1 MTSDDSNKSKLT
13 PITVITGFLGA
24 GKTTFV
30 NYILKEQ
37 NEWKICVLENE
48 FGEVSID
55 DGLVAESLDAPEDL
69 ITMDNGCV
77 CCSVRGDLVRTLGQ
91 LTKRRHEFDAIL
103 LETTGLADPAPI
115 VYTVQTNSK
124 MSENY
129 YIDSIVCL
137 ADAKHITQHLDEVK
151 PDGAVN
157 EAYQQVAFA
166 DKILL
171 NKIDLVT
178 QEEKDTLR
186 ARLAKIN
193 KFASVIETEKSR
205 APLDKILGLNSFN
218 MESILGVDP
227 DFFESQEGDSK
238 HNLEMVQS
246 VGIQFEGELH
256 AQWFNM
262 FMMDLLRERAADI
275 YRSKGLLTF
284 HGQGN
289 TKFVFQGVHEQINF
303 GPAKEP
309 WKDNE
314 PRINKFV
321 FIGKGLNRQEL
332 TKGLMECLNKEEGQK

>member
-1 MTSDDSNKSKLT
+1 MATDKSDLT

-24 GKTTFV
+24 GKTTLV

-37 NEWKICVLENE
+37 NKWKICVLENE
-48 FGEVSID
+48 FGEVAID
-55 DGLVAESLDAPEDL
+55 DGLVAEALDSPEDL

-91 LTKRRHEFDAIL
+91 LSKRRKDFDAIL

-115 VYTVQTNSK
+115 VYTIQTNSK

-137 ADAKHITQHLDEVK
+137 ADAKHLQLHLDEKK
-151 PDGAVN
+151 PDGAIN

-171 NKIDLVT
+171 NKVDLVS
-178 QEEKDTLR
+178 EADKIALKE
-186 ARLAKIN
+186 RLAKIN
-193 KFASVIETEKSR
+193 KFAVTIETERSR
-205 APLDKILGLNSFN
+205 APLEKILGLNSFN
-218 MESILGVDP
+218 MESILTVDP
-227 DFFESQEGDSK
+227 NFFETMEGDSK
-238 HNLEMVQS
+238 HNLEVVQS
-246 VGIQFEGELH
+246 VGIKFKGELH
-256 AQWFNM
+256 AQWFNL

-275 YRSKGLLTF
+275 YRSKGVLTF

-303 GPAKEP
+303 GPAKDP
-309 WKDNE
+309 WKDGE
-314 PRINKFV
+314 ERENKFV
-321 FIGKGLNRQEL
+321 FIGKGLNREEL
-332 TKGLMECLNKEEGQK
+332 IKGLMECLYKEENKA

>member
-1 MTSDDSNKSKLT
+1 
-13 PITVITGFLGA
+13 
-24 GKTTFV
+24 
-30 NYILKEQ
+30 
-37 NEWKICVLENE
+37 
-48 FGEVSID
+48 
-55 DGLVAESLDAPEDL
+55 
-69 ITMDNGCV
+69 MDNGCV

-91 LTKRRHEFDAIL
+91 LTKRRKDFDAIL

-137 ADAKHITQHLDEVK
+137 ADAKHIQIHLDEKK
-151 PDGAVN
+151 PEGSVN
-157 EAYQQVAFA
+157 EALQQVAFA

-178 QEEKDTLR
+178 AEEKQALKD
-186 ARLAKIN
+186 RLAKIN
-193 KFASVIETEKSR
+193 KFAMTIETERSR

-218 MESILGVDP
+218 MESILNYDP
-227 DFFESQEGDSK
+227 EFFESQEGETK
-238 HNLEMVQS
+238 HNLELVQS
-246 VGIQFEGELH
+246 VGVQFKGQLH

-275 YRSKGLLTF
+275 YRSKGLLSF
-284 HGQGN
+284 HGQGD

-309 WKDNE
+309 WKAGE
-314 PRINKFV
+314 EKINKFV
-321 FIGKGLNRQEL
+321 FIGKGLNREEL
-332 TKGLMECLNKEEGQK
+332 TKSLMECLYKDEKA

>member
-1 MTSDDSNKSKLT
+1 M
-13 PITVITGFLGA
+13 
-24 GKTTFV
+24 
-30 NYILKEQ
+30 
-37 NEWKICVLENE
+37 NE
-48 FGEVSID
+48 SST
-55 DGLVAESLDAPEDL
+55 VAESMDAPEDL

-91 LTKRRHEFDAIL
+91 LAKRRKDFDAIL

-129 YIDSIVCL
+129 FIDSIVCL
-137 ADAKHITQHLDEVK
+137 ADAKHIQLHLDEVK

-178 QEEKDTLR
+178 PEEKKSLKE
-186 ARLAKIN
+186 RLAKIN
-193 KFASVIETEKSR
+193 KFAITVETERSR
-205 APLDKILGLNSFN
+205 APLGQILGLNSFN
-218 MESILGVDP
+218 MESILSVDP
-227 DFFESQEGDSK
+227 EFFETQEGESK
-238 HNLEMVQS
+238 HNLEVVQS
-246 VGIQFEGELH
+246 VGIQFKGELH

-262 FMMDLLRERAADI
+262 FMMDLLRERAADM
-275 YRSKGLLTF
+275 YRTKGLLSF
-284 HGQGN
+284 HGQAD

-309 WKDNE
+309 WKAGE
-314 PRINKFV
+314 EKTNKFV
-321 FIGKGLNRQEL
+321 FIGKGLNREEL
-332 TKGLMECLNKEEGQK
+332 TKGLMECLYKEGEK